1 MASSFHR
8 FFCLFPFS
16 PKTHSTRRQAMLNQI
31 MVFNRQRREQSSR
44 SRFVRVLRQQKNFW
58 FTSRNGEKK
67 INKILFCLRKFSL
80 FFLLVGVE
88 KKTCLYVYG
97 GNFPLKLDCDAII
110 ENLCDSEFAYE
121 SNFNFYMKEKN
132 PKKSTLVALQ
142 GSRKFPRRSRLG
154 VEVINEKL
162 TQSRSTWLQNFSF
175 VFLCVPL
182 SWF

>member
-1 MASSFHR
+1 MASSFYR

-97 GNFPLKLDCDAII
+97 GNFPLNLDCDAII

-121 SNFNFYMKEKN
+121 SNFNFYMKKKTRKN
-132 PKKSTLVALQ
+132 QPWSLSKVLRNFPVA
-142 GSRKFPRRSRLG
+142 RD
-154 VEVINEKL
+154 
-162 TQSRSTWLQNFSF
+162 
-175 VFLCVPL
+175 
-182 SWF
+182 